1 MFSILI
7 HRKALKEI
15 NGFPAEDKRRI
26 LSAIRQIATEPFS
39 GDVKPIKGVKGLL
52 RRRVGEYRIA
62 FTVNF
67 EKSEVVVLEV
77 GRREKFYHDEP

>member
-15 NGFPAEDKRRI
+15 DGFPAEDRQRI
-26 LSAIRQIATEPFS
+26 LNAIRQIAAEPFG

-52 RRRVGEYRIA
+52 RRRVGHYRIA

-67 EKSEVVVLEV
+67 EKSEVVVLRV
-77 GRREKFYHDEP
+77 GRREGFYQEP

>member
-15 NGFPAEDKRRI
+15 DRFPAEDKRRI
-26 LSAIRQIATEPFS
+26 LDAIRQIAAEPFS

-67 EKSEVVVLEV
+67 EKNEVVVLRA
-77 GRREKFYHDEP
+77 GRRERFYQAP